1 MTGGAGGMPMT
12 GGSSGAGAGGLGGA
26 PPAVGGSAGIA
37 TTGGTSGMP
46 AVGGAGGT
54 AGATA
59 GAGGTGGDAGG
70 SAGSVSAGTAGLG
83 GANSGGATGASGAA
97 AGGAGT
103 GGQAPMTEYWV
114 SPSGSD
120 SNTGTEALPFK
131 TINRAQNPA
140 EPGATIW
147 LMAGTHAI
155 NAKQSLVKAGTQAM
169 PFKVWAVAGAR
180 PVLDFATQPRDDGNQ
195 GIEIT
200 GNYWHVR
207 GLDVRNAGDNGI
219 LISGSYN
226 TIEDVIAHG
235 NEDTGIQI
243 TVRGGNAGDAA
254 YGSYN
259 KVLNCDSYE
268 NFDEATGGENADGF
282 AAKERIGPGNEF
294 RGCRAWNNADDG
306 WDFYAANDA
315 VVVDNCWAFLNGE
328 LAGANPQGDG
338 NGFKLGGEPAGDDQ
352 GGAVHRLTNVNAFDN
367 VNCGF
372 TRNNNPSTP
381 TLATCGV
388 ANNDGED
395 YCEVNCSPTRTVST
409 SGSSAKSI
417 ARADDGS
424 LPNLP

>member
-1 MTGGAGGMPMT
+1 VPT
-12 GGSSGAGAGGLGGA
+12 S
-26 PPAVGGSAGIA
+26 GGSAGSG
-37 TTGGTSGMP
+37 TGGTSGAPP
-46 AVGGAGGT
+46 AMGGGAGIAAIGGASGTPATGGAGTSATAGTGGAATGGAGGT
-54 AGATA
+54 AGSVSAGA
-59 GAGGTGGDAGG
+59 SGLGGASGGGAGGT
-70 SAGSVSAGTAGLG
+70 
-83 GANSGGATGASGAA
+83 SGTGAV
-97 AGGAGT
+97 GAGT
-103 GGQAPMTEYWV
+103 GGQAPTNEYWV

-120 SNTGTEALPFK
+120 SNTGTEASPFK
-131 TINRAQNPA
+131 SIIRAQNPA
-140 EPGATIW
+140 QPGATIW
-147 LMAGTHAI
+147 VMAGTHAI
-155 NAKQSLVKAGTQAM
+155 DTKQSLVKAGTEAM
-169 PFKVWAVAGAR
+169 PFKVWAVSGAR

-200 GNYWHVR
+200 GSYWHLR

-243 TVRGGNAGDAA
+243 TVRGGDAGNNAFGA
-254 YGSYN
+254 YN

-268 NFDEATGGENADGF
+268 NFDEATQGENADGF

-328 LAGANPQGDG
+328 VSGANPQGDG

-352 GGAVHRLTNVNAFDN
+352 GGAVHRLTNVASFDN
-367 VNCGF
+367 VKCGF
-372 TRNNNPSTP
+372 TRNNNPSNP
-381 TLATCGV
+381 SLATCGV
-388 ANNDGED
+388 ANNDDQD
-395 YCEVNCSPTRTVST
+395 YCDVSCSPSRTVST

-417 ARADDGS
+417 ARASDGS